1 MKTNAVLRPVD
12 KALAGY
18 EALIRQAEG
27 KRGHPFPTEKVLAA
41 EWGVSQAAV
50 NRAALRLIAAGR
62 LRREGYKLLPV
73 AATSVSLVG
82 ARLAV
87 LSHRSVRFPGIA
99 EEAARRGVR
108 VEEMFFIGR
117 DTLRNGLQKC
127 LQHRFDAVVTRI
139 TDSGWEWD
147 NETAELDR
155 LRIPYV
161 VAEEVPAGHNIA
173 AEDLRTAAGQLVDH
187 LFSQGHREIV
197 CLVSLRRLLRS
208 GAVRQGF
215 EEACLRLGLTAA
227 ARNVF
232 EVAAHTPEAIR
243 TEFQRM
249 RRTCPRASA
258 VVLFDVELLK
268 SFVVAMR
275 KEGLKIPRD
284 LSVVVIGDSAEART
298 NEPPV
303 TCVGFDARCLAHL
316 ALDLA
321 CQQMLEVR
329 RIGRLPQRQRLRLEG
344 TLRVRGSVLALESL
358 PITSA
363 QGAALGYNRLA
374 RVWPHA
380 LEQRLREAAETWQ
393 WPHRLVE
400 RGAPGAFVPVDLSA
414 AANRSLRRP
423 HGWLGHLPL
432 LHLGSGVVRLHGVDF
447 TLLEEKQNRGRSVV
461 VLRSSRFPPTS
472 RRSLPDEVVLP
483 VGRKV
488 RGVYLLHGCGYAGER
503 VPFAW
508 YEFRRAGHEPA
519 VVPLV
524 ARGVGPAHSPDT
536 PPANIQDWWPEFP
549 QFNADG
555 VRHVVVTENGDPFAY
570 ERYLYS
576 LEWEN
581 PDPDAVL
588 EEIRVRSNASVPTTL
603 GLLAVTLLLA

>member
-1 MKTNAVLRPVD
+1 MKTQAVLRPVD

-18 EALIRQAEG
+18 ETLIRQAEG
-27 KRGHPFPTEKVLAA
+27 RRGQPFPTEKVLAA
-41 EWGVSQAAV
+41 QWGVSQAAV

-73 AATSVSLVG
+73 AATTVSLVG

-87 LSHRSVRFPGIA
+87 LSHRSARFPGIA

-108 VEEMFFIGR
+108 VEEFFFIGR
-117 DTLRNGLQKC
+117 DTLRNALQKA
-127 LQHRFDAVVTRI
+127 LQHRFDGVIMRL

-147 NETAELDR
+147 NEAAELDR
-155 LRIPYV
+155 LRIPSV
-161 VAEEVPAGHNIA
+161 VAEEAPAGHNLA
-173 AEDLRTAAGQLVDH
+173 AEDLRTAAEQAVCH
-187 LFSQGHREIV
+187 LFARGHREIV
-197 CLVSLRRLLRS
+197 CLGSLRRMLRS
-208 GAVRQGF
+208 AAVRKGF
-215 EEACLRLGLTAA
+215 EEACLRLGLTSA
-227 ARNVF
+227 ARNF
-232 EVAAHTPEAIR
+232 YELNSHTPEAVR
-243 TEFQRM
+243 AEFQLI
-249 RRTCPRASA
+249 RRSCPLASA
-258 VVLFDVELLK
+258 VVLFDPEVLK
-268 SFVVAMR
+268 SFVTAMR
-275 KEGLKIPRD
+275 KEGLRLARD
-284 LSVVVIGDSAEART
+284 LSVVVVGDSVEART
-298 NEPPV
+298 TEPPV
-303 TCVGFDARCLAHL
+303 TCVSFDAKCIAHL
-316 ALDLA
+316 ALDLV

-329 RIGRLPQRQRLRLEG
+329 RIGRVPPRQRLRLEG
-344 TLRVRGSVLALESL
+344 TLRERGSVSTLETL
-358 PITSA
+358 PTA
-363 QGAALGYNRLA
+363 RPDDTARGANRLA

-380 LEQRLREAAETWQ
+380 IEQRLREAAETWQ

-400 RGAPGAFVPVDLSA
+400 TGPHGAFQPIDLSA

-432 LHLGSGVVRLHGVDF
+432 LHLGSGLLRLHGVDF
-447 TLLEEKQNRGRSVV
+447 SVLDERTNRGRSVV

-472 RRSLPDEVVLP
+472 RRSLPDELVLP

-488 RGVYLLHGCGYAGER
+488 RAVYFLHGCGYAGER

-508 YEFRRAGHEPA
+508 YEFRQQGRPPA
-519 VVPLV
+519 IVPLV

-555 VRHVVVTENGDPFAY
+555 VRHVAITESGDPFAY

-576 LEWEN
+576 YEWEN
-581 PDPDAVL
+581 PAPDVVL
-588 EEIRVRSNASVPTTL
+588 DEVRVRSNPAVPTTL